1 MKKVLI
7 FYATYG
13 GGHLSAA
20 KAIKEQLDYKYFND
34 VSIEMIDCI
43 EYINKSINKLTV
55 TAYKE
60 MAKKFPWAWGK
71 VYSHSKKGV
80 ISKVSTDSN
89 KIMALKLNNLIK
101 KINPD
106 IIISTHPFSTQM
118 CTYLKKK
125 NKLNSKIANIL
136 TDFAPHDQW
145 LIGHEYVDYF
155 FVAHN
160 GMKNSLINYGIDSN
174 KIYATGIPISYRF
187 FNKYNKRDVCQEFDL
202 SENKDTILFFAGGE
216 FGLGR
221 KSTYEI
227 LDTLASS
234 FDNIQVIAISGK
246 NKKMKQGFNNI
257 VEKYNKFDSIKVLEY
272 TNKVPELMSISKVVI
287 TKPGGIT
294 SSESLVSRV
303 PLLIVNPIPG
313 QEEEN
318 ATYLEENGFAIWIKK
333 TDSPTDIVKNVFND
347 STILEKLKN
356 NISNVNILNSA
367 EEICKVVM
375 KY

>member
-80 ISKVSTDSN
+80 ISKISTDSN

>member
-80 ISKVSTDSN
+80 ISKISTDSN

-187 FNKYNKRDVCQEFDL
+187 FNKYNKKDVCQEFDL